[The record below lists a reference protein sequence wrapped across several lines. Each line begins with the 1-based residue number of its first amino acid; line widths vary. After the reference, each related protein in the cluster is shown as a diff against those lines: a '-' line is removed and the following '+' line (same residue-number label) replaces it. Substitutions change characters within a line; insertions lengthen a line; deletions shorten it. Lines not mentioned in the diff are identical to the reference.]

1 MARVGL
7 GTFLSRSLRVTTAVT
22 LAGRFRV
29 KARVAKPQA
38 AKPAAIS
45 LGARIRRD
53 IETRILAGDW
63 APGHRIPFE
72 HELMVE
78 YGCARMT
85 VSKVLAALAESG
97 LIERRR
103 RAGSFVR
110 RPQNQSAVLEIPDI
124 KAEVLSRQQRYDYQL
139 LSTRQRSMT
148 RAEREQHAQ
157 GAAAANILALRCLHW
172 ADGAPYAF
180 EERLILLAAV
190 PEAARTDFALEPPG
204 TWLLLHVPWH
214 AAEHH
219 ISAQSANAELSR
231 LLAIE
236 RHSACLVLDRR
247 TWRSGQLL
255 TAVRVW
261 YPGTS
266 QTLVARFTPASG
278 GGR

>member
-1 MARVGL
+1 
-7 GTFLSRSLRVTTAVT
+7 
-22 LAGRFRV
+22 
-29 KARVAKPQA
+29 
-38 AKPAAIS
+38 
-45 LGARIRRD
+45 
-53 IETRILAGDW
+53 
-63 APGHRIPFE
+63 
-72 HELMVE
+72 
-78 YGCARMT
+78 
-85 VSKVLAALAESG
+85 VSKVLASLAESG

-110 RPQNQSAVLEIPDI
+110 RPQNQSAVLDIPDI
-124 KAEVLSRQQRYDYQL
+124 KAEVLARGQHYGYRL
-139 LSTRQRSMT
+139 LAARRRPMT
-148 RAEREQHAQ
+148 RVERDRHAQ
-157 GAAAANILALRCLHW
+157 AAAVDVLALRCLHS
-172 ADGAPYAF
+172 ANGAPYAI

-190 PEAARTDFALEPPG
+190 PEAAHTDFAQEPPG
-204 TWLLLHVPWH
+204 TWLLQHVPWH

-219 ISAQSANAELSR
+219 ITAENADVELAR

>member
-1 MARVGL
+1 M
-7 GTFLSRSLRVTTAVT
+7 
-22 LAGRFRV
+22 
-29 KARVAKPQA
+29 
-38 AKPAAIS
+38 S

-53 IETRILAGDW
+53 IETRILSGDW

-72 HELMVE
+72 HELMAE

-85 VSKVLAALAESG
+85 VSKVLASLAESG

-139 LSTRQRSMT
+139 LSARRRLMT
-148 RAEREQHAQ
+148 RAERERHDQ
-157 GAAAANILALRCLHW
+157 AAATHVLALRCLHS
-172 ADGAPYAF
+172 ANGTPYAM

-190 PEAARTDFALEPPG
+190 PEGAQTDFATEPPG
-204 TWLLLHVPWH
+204 TWLLQHVPWH

-219 ISAQSANAELSR
+219 ITAQNADTELAR

-236 RHSACLVLDRR
+236 RHSACLVLERR

-266 QTLVARFTPASG
+266 QTLMARFTPTSSSG
-278 GGR
+278 R

>member
-1 MARVGL
+1 MAG
-7 GTFLSRSLRVTTAVT
+7 
-22 LAGRFRV
+22 
-29 KARVAKPQA
+29 
-38 AKPAAIS
+38 
-45 LGARIRRD
+45 
-53 IETRILAGDW
+53 
-63 APGHRIPFE
+63 
-72 HELMVE
+72 

-85 VSKVLAALAESG
+85 VSKVLVSLVESG

-103 RAGSFVR
+103 RAGTFVR
-110 RPQNQSAVLEIPDI
+110 RPQNQSAVLDIPDI
-124 KAEVLSRQQRYDYQL
+124 KAEVLSRQLRYDYQL
-139 LSTRQRSMT
+139 LSSRRRLMT
-148 RAEREQHAQ
+148 RAERTRHAQ
-157 GAAAANILALRCLHW
+157 QGATDVLALRCLHS
-172 ADGAPYAF
+172 ANNTPYAM

-190 PEAARTDFALEPPG
+190 PEATLTDFALQPPG
-204 TWLLLHVPWH
+204 TWLLQHVPWH

-219 ISAQSANAELSR
+219 ITAQNANAELAR

-236 RHSACLVLDRR
+236 RHSACLVLERR

>member
-1 MARVGL
+1 LKTDGGRPVTSATKTAHRKIRPAVL
-7 GTFLSRSLRVTTAVT
+7 PAVPLR
-22 LAGRFRV
+22 
-29 KARVAKPQA
+29 
-38 AKPAAIS
+38 
-45 LGARIRRD
+45 ARIRDD
-53 IETRILAGDW
+53 IEGRILSGAW

-72 HELMVE
+72 HELMAE

-110 RPQNQSAVLEIPDI
+110 RPQNQSAVLDIPDI
-124 KAEVLSRQQRYDYQL
+124 KAEVLARGQHYGYQL
-139 LSTRQRSMT
+139 LSLRRRPMT
-148 RAEREQHAQ
+148 RAERDHHDQTTTDV
-157 GAAAANILALRCLHW
+157 LAMRCLHS
-172 ADGAPYAF
+172 ADASPYAI

-190 PEAARTDFALEPPG
+190 PEAAATDFAAEPPG
-204 TWLLLHVPWH
+204 TWLLQHVPWH

-219 ISAQSANAELSR
+219 ISALNADTELAT
-231 LLAIE
+231 LLDIE
-236 RHSACLVLDRR
+236 PGSACLVLDRR
-247 TWRSGQLL
+247 TWRSGLLL